1 MLCNYVKK
9 RDKGGCESVRK
20 TRWVAILSCLAVLGA
35 SPARTSSSPDQDIV
49 HFLEEYDH
57 AWNNKDAS
65 ALGSILAPDYAYFSS
80 KGQVESRS
88 HMLDMLLSPKYI
100 LASAERSEVKVYR
113 MSGTAVVSSRWK
125 GHGSYDGKEF
135 HDDQRCS
142 VVLVQKGLGWQVLA
156 EHCTQIVAP

>member
-9 RDKGGCESVRK
+9 RDKGGCESVMK

-65 ALGSILAPDYAYFSS
+65 AVGSILAPDYAYFSS

-142 VVLVQKGLGWQVLA
+142 VVLVQKGQGWQVLA